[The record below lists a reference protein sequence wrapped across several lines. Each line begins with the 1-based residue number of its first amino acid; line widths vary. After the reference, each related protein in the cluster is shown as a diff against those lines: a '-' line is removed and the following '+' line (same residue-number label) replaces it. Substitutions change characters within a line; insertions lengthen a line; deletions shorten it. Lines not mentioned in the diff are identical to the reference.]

1 MTNQINSQSLIP
13 LTDLIQLTMSLKMTT
28 AKVVETLVTVN
39 NGSIQDYVHLDD
51 HTQPLMKLLLGSKLS
66 Q

>member
-39 NGSIQDYVHLDD
+39 NGSVQDYVHLDD
-51 HTQPLMKLLLGSKLS
+51 HTQPLMK
-66 Q
+66 